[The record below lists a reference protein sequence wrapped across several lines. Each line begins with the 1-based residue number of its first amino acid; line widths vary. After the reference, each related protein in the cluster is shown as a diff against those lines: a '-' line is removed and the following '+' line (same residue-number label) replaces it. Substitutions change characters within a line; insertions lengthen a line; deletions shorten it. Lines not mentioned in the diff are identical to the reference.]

1 MRSFW
6 LFCHLLGAVM
16 WIGGG
21 LAAMHASIAG
31 NKLERGHQGI
41 VARLVAAIYARA
53 ITPGAA
59 LSVLSG
65 VFLSLTYM
73 GAMNRGDIR
82 VAMSPWLMAM
92 QGAGVLGAAVVLMV
106 TAPAVNRLTRIDP
119 VMQAGPFD
127 ALRRRQRV
135 SGMIA
140 TTLAFLGLVSAVMFR

>member
-31 NKLERGHQGI
+31 NKFERGHQGLI
-41 VARLVAAIYARA
+41 ARLVAAIYARA
-53 ITPGAA
+53 IAPGAA

-82 VAMSPWLMAM
+82 GTISPWLMAM
-92 QGAGVLGAAVVLMV
+92 QGAGVIGAAIVLMV
-106 TAPAVNRLTRIDP
+106 TLPAVNRLTRIDP
-119 VMQAGPFD
+119 MTQGDAFD

-140 TTLAFLGLVSAVMFR
+140 TTFAFIGLLSAALFR